1 MLQGALDNSRS
12 WWPYLAL
19 SQSDAGTETYHDIKR
34 AADVF
39 MALALLIL
47 LAPLLALIALLIR
60 LDSPGP
66 IFFVQERIGARRR
79 NFPGGESQWILQIFP
94 LYKFRTMHHN
104 ADAKLHRAYMKA
116 YIAGDEGAIASLD
129 PGLKSSTSYKLSG
142 DPRVTGL
149 GHFLRRTSLDELPQL
164 WNVLMGDMSL
174 VGPRPPIPYEVEMYS
189 QQQLHRLSTV
199 PGITGLWQ
207 VSGRCET
214 TFDEMVRLDLEYIE
228 CKSILLDFK
237 ILLLTLP
244 AVLSVRGAG

>member
-1 MLQGALDNSRS
+1 MQGVLENGRP

-19 SQSDAGTETYHDIKR
+19 SQSEPSTETYHDTKR
-34 AADVF
+34 ALDVL
-39 MALALLIL
+39 MALVLLIL

-60 LDSPGP
+60 LDSSGP
-66 IFFVQERIGARRR
+66 VLFVQERLGARRR
-79 NFPGGESQWILQIFP
+79 SFSGGEPQWIVQIFP
-94 LYKFRTMHHN
+94 LYKFRTMHQN
-104 ADAKLHRAYMKA
+104 ADAKLHREYMKA
-116 YIAGDEGAIASLD
+116 YIAGDEGAIATLD

-142 DPRVTGL
+142 DPRVTRVGR
-149 GHFLRRTSLDELPQL
+149 FLRKTSLDELPQL
-164 WNVLMGDMSL
+164 WNVLVGDMSL

-189 QQQLHRLSTV
+189 HEQLHRLSTM

-214 TFDEMVRLDLEYIE
+214 TFEEMVRLDLEYIE

-244 AVLSVRGAG
+244 TVLSVRGAG